1 MIFNLK
7 NELND
12 KQYEAASTIEGPLL
26 LIAGAGSGKTRV
38 ITFRIANMLAHG
50 IPQASILALTF
61 TNKAAKEMAERVKEL
76 TGRKLSN
83 LTVSTFHA
91 FGVQILRESIT
102 KLGYR
107 PNFTIYDAV
116 DKISLLKEAARELNL
131 VYEPQE
137 LQNIGHIFSG
147 IKTWRTSWSEVDSSL
162 KPLFEEYEDHLKT
175 FNAVDFDDLIV
186 KPVQIFEQFP
196 EVLQEYQD
204 RFQYIM
210 VDEFQDTSIAQFKL
224 MRHIALGSRNI
235 CVVGDDDQSIYSWR
249 GANYENILQF
259 ERDFP
264 ELKEIMLEQNYRSTG
279 MILNAANAVIAN
291 NTNRKEKEL
300 WTGTQG
306 GATISLHHPESEL
319 KEGEFIAETIKTL
332 AFREGI
338 RYGDV
343 GILVRTNSLTKSI
356 EVALLQEN
364 IPYRVSGGTSF
375 FQRKEIKDIIGYL
388 RVIFNPDDDVNLLRI
403 INTPRRGLGKRTLQM
418 ISTVASGKHSSLY
431 SAIVDMTF
439 AAETHIGAGMQGEL
453 GEFIELIEEYKERF
467 NSKAKLADTLRD
479 LVESID
485 YWGHLI
491 QENPKSDKAARWKY
505 QNLESFIGILED
517 WENNPDVQ
525 DKSLNAFLNRITLIT
540 RDDASEEDSESSKVN
555 LMTIHASKGLEFK
568 IVFLA
573 GVEENIIPHQRSVE
587 EGDGNVEEERRLF
600 YVAITRARE
609 QLFMTACKTR
619 RAMNEV
625 VEPAASP
632 FLDEIPTDLLEY
644 HEFEDYVDVSEA
656 KDLFKDLKKRFS

>member
-1 MIFNLK
+1 MIYNLK

-12 KQYEAASTIEGPLL
+12 KQYEAATTIDGPLL

-50 IPQASILALTF
+50 IHQSSILALTF
-61 TNKAAKEMAERVKEL
+61 TNKAAKEMSERVKDL

-83 LTVSTFHA
+83 LTVSTFHS
-91 FGVQILRESIT
+91 FGVQVLRESIT

-137 LQNIGHIFSG
+137 LQNIGQIFSG
-147 IKTWRTSWSEVDSSL
+147 LKTWRTSWSEVDGSL
-162 KPLFEEYEDHLKT
+162 KPLYEEYEDHLKT
-175 FNAVDFDDLIV
+175 YNAVDFDDLIV
-186 KPVQIFEQFP
+186 KPVQLFENFP
-196 EVLQEYQD
+196 EVLESYQK
-204 RFQYIM
+204 RFTYVM
-210 VDEFQDTSIAQFKL
+210 VDEFQDTSIAQYK
-224 MRHIALGSRNI
+224 MMKYIALGSRNI

-259 ERDFP
+259 EREFH
-264 ELKEIMLEQNYRSTG
+264 ELKEIRLEQNYRSTG

-291 NTNRKEKEL
+291 NTNRKDKVL
-300 WTGTQG
+300 WTGMEG
-306 GATISLHHPESEL
+306 GASISLNHPESEL

-356 EVALLQEN
+356 EVALLTEN

-375 FQRKEIKDIIGYL
+375 FQRKEIKDIISYL
-388 RVIFNPDDDVNLLRI
+388 RIIYNPDDDVNLLRV
-403 INTPRRGLGKRTLQM
+403 INTPRRGIGKRSLQT
-418 ISTVASGKHSSLY
+418 INAIANTKSSSLY
-431 SAIVDMTF
+431 SSIYDLTF
-439 AAETHIGAGMQGEL
+439 ASDTPIGSTMQGSL
-453 GEFIELIEEYKERF
+453 SEFIELIEEYKDRF
-467 NSKAKLADTLRD
+467 NSKDKLADTLRD
-479 LVESID
+479 MVESID

-505 QNLESFIGILED
+505 QNLESFISILED

-525 DKSLNAFLNRITLIT
+525 DKSLGAFLNRITLIT
-540 RDDASEEDSESSKVN
+540 RDDVSDDSEDHSKVN
-555 LMTIHASKGLEFK
+555 LMTVHASKGLEFK
-568 IVFLA
+568 VVFLA
-573 GVEENIIPHQRSVE
+573 GVEEGIIPHQRSLE

-609 QLFMTACKTR
+609 QLFMTACRTR
-619 RAMNEV
+619 RSMNETI
-625 VEPAASP
+625 EPAASP
-632 FLDEIPTDLLEY
+632 FLDEIPTELIQY